1 MLTETEKGYLLGVD
15 VGNTKTHALIA
26 NTDGEAIGF
35 AEIGCGSYEML
46 GTEGYADALRTVT
59 DLALTDAGITGQQL
73 IGMGFGIAG
82 YDWPSERSIMEQ
94 GIEALAVDAP
104 YDYVNDVVIGLL
116 AGAQAGWGVAVDA
129 GTGNN
134 VRGRT
139 LDGRIGR
146 ITGNS
151 ARFGEFGGAAELVWR
166 AMMEVTYAWTQR
178 GPKTALTQIFMDYA
192 EVESE
197 DALIEGL
204 AMDQIHLSPI
214 LAQDIFRLAA
224 EGDQVANEL
233 IQWSANELGENT
245 NAVIRQLGIQ
255 NESFE
260 VVLIGSLFNA
270 GEAYITPLR
279 ETIQRFAP
287 QAILVRLTVP
297 PVAGS
302 VLLAAE
308 AAGLDPGQIRPA
320 LIKSTEKFLR
330 QA

>member
-1 MLTETEKGYLLGVD
+1 MVTETEKRYLLGVD
-15 VGNTKTHALIA
+15 VGNTKTHGLIA
-26 NTDGEAIGF
+26 NKDGEAIGF

-59 DLALTDAGITGQQL
+59 DLALKDAGITKQQL

-94 GIEALAVDAP
+94 GIDTLDVDVP

-214 LAQDIFRLAA
+214 LAQDIFSLAA

-308 AAGLDPGQIRPA
+308 AAGLDPVQIRPA
-320 LIKSTEKFLR
+320 LIKSTEKFLH

>member
-1 MLTETEKGYLLGVD
+1 MVTETEKRYLLGVD
-15 VGNTKTHALIA
+15 VGNTKTHGLIA
-26 NTDGEAIGF
+26 NKDGEAIGF
-35 AEIGCGSYEML
+35 TEIGCGSYEML

-59 DLALTDAGITGQQL
+59 DLALKDAGITKQQL

-94 GIEALAVDAP
+94 GIDTLDVDVP

-320 LIKSTEKFLR
+320 LIKSTEKFLH